1 MTPPSLKRTTTA
13 LLPLL
18 ALLAP
23 FSGLALVSAPA
34 RAQTPPGDEPVADRS
49 PGQTSIPAGPG
60 GAILKREAAPPD
72 APAPGKPTMPR
83 PLNYAPPDYPPEAKA
98 QGIEG
103 TVTLQIDIS
112 KEGKV
117 TAATVVDPAGH
128 GFDEA
133 AVAAGRKLEFSPAR
147 KADGA
152 PFAARILYRYSFTL
166 QKAPAPE
173 NTTPGS
179 GSPAANVTQSLH
191 GKVLTSEGDVP
202 LAGAV
207 VTLIGAGG
215 LQKTLSATAAGEFAF
230 DGLPPG
236 AVRVEVSAPG
246 YEPISVEE
254 TVSEGELTDVK
265 YRLSPTGGPIE
276 ILVRGERPPR
286 EVTKRTLEQREISR
300 VPGTNGDALKALFSL
315 PGVAR
320 PTLGLGLLIVRG
332 SSAADSVY
340 FVDGTPVAL
349 VYHFGGLSAAFP
361 TEMLDKLDFY
371 PGNFSAQYGRAQGG
385 VVEIALRSPKDD
397 GKYHGLAQADF
408 IDARALLEGPV
419 PLFKKWRFIAAG
431 RRSYLDA
438 LLGPVLRG
446 AGAGLTQLPVYY
458 DYQLFT
464 ETNPTSDS
472 TFRVG
477 FFGSDDSLALTA
489 QPSPGEPAITGTG
502 GFHTTFMRLQ
512 ARYTQDLPGG
522 DKLRATMALGRDSI
536 DIGVGPI
543 FFNLAA
549 RSLTGRL
556 EYAHK
561 FTKGAV
567 LNTGIDIYAGNF
579 TVDARLPA
587 PSRPGQPQNQPF
599 STRPFI
605 HQTTD
610 GSIYQPAL
618 YAELELVPA
627 ARARIVPGVRLDY
640 FIANRAFDLS
650 PRVNARYDVTQ
661 GFPRTT
667 VKGGVGVFQQPP
679 AFQETVPPFGNPK
692 LGANRAIHYSLGVER
707 ELTKHI
713 EASVEGFYKQLD
725 NLVYNAP
732 SLSGS
737 AFGYANGARGYAV
750 GSELYLKYKPD
761 DRFFGWLAYTL
772 SRSVRD
778 DGPGTAEHLASFDQT
793 HILTVLGSY
802 RLGHGWEIGARFQLT
817 SGNLITPNVCN
828 PADPACD
835 PNRIGGLFHAPSGVY
850 TGIPFGAS
858 SSERLP
864 LFHKLDVRL
873 DKRWKFPTW
882 QLSAYLDVQNAYD
895 NGNVEG
901 VQYNYNYTSR
911 LFVTGI
917 PILPSIGMRGEF

>member
-1 MTPPSLKRTTTA
+1 MTPPSLKRKA
-13 LLPLL
+13 KAHLPLL
-18 ALLAP
+18 AILP
-23 FSGLALVSAPA
+23 GLALLVTPA
-34 RAQTPPGDEPVADRS
+34 RAQTPPGDAEG
-49 PGQTSIPAGPG
+49 PGQTSIPSGPG
-60 GAILKREAAPPD
+60 GAIIKREAPPAD
-72 APAPGKPTMPR
+72 APAPGQPTMPR
-83 PLNYAPPDYPPEAKA
+83 PLNYTPPEYPEEAKQ
-98 QGIEG
+98 QGLEA
-103 TVTLQIDIS
+103 TVTLQIDIN

-133 AVAAGRKLEFSPAR
+133 AIAAGRKLEFSPAR
-147 KADGA
+147 KADGT

-166 QKAPAPE
+166 AAKPAPE
-173 NTTPGS
+173 GASASGS
-179 GSPAANVTQSLH
+179 SPAAKVTQGLH
-191 GKVLTSEGDVP
+191 GKVLMSEGDVP
-202 LAGAV
+202 IASAL
-207 VTLIGAGG
+207 VTLTGAGG
-215 LQKTLSATAAGEFAF
+215 LQKTQNASGTGEFAF
-230 DGLPPG
+230 DDLPPG
-236 AVRVEVSAPG
+236 TVRIEVSAPG
-246 YEPISVEE
+246 YEPFSVEE
-254 TVSEGELTDVK
+254 TVDAGQLTDVK
-265 YRLSPTGGPIE
+265 YRISQKGGPLE

-320 PTLGLGLLIVRG
+320 PTLGLGLFIVRG

-361 TEMLDKLDFY
+361 TEMLEKLDFY
-371 PGNFSAQYGRAQGG
+371 PGNFSSQYGRAQGG
-385 VVEIALRSPKDD
+385 VVEIVLRSPKDD

-419 PLFKKWRFIAAG
+419 PFFKKWRFIAAG

-438 LLGPVLRG
+438 LLSPVLRA
-446 AGAGLTQLPVYY
+446 AGAGITQLPVYY
-458 DYQLFT
+458 DYQVYT

-472 TFRVG
+472 TFRIG

-489 QPSPGEPAITGTG
+489 PPSPGEPAITGNG
-502 GFHTTFMRLQ
+502 GFHTAFMRLQ

-522 DKLRATMALGRDSI
+522 DKLRATMALGRDGI

-543 FFNLAA
+543 FFNLEVH
-549 RSLTGRL
+549 SLTGRL
-556 EYAHK
+556 EYGHRFA
-561 FTKGAV
+561 KGAT
-567 LNTGIDIYAGNF
+567 LNTGVDIFAGNF
-579 TVDARLPA
+579 TVDTRLPA

-605 HQTTD
+605 HQKVD
-610 GSIYQPAL
+610 SSIYQPAL
-618 YAELELVPA
+618 YAELELTPTS
-627 ARARIVPGVRLDY
+627 RARIVPGVRLDY
-640 FIANRAFDLS
+640 FISSHAWDLS
-650 PRVNARYDVTQ
+650 PRVNGRYDITQ

-667 VKGGVGVFQQPP
+667 VKGGVGVFHQPP
-679 AFQETVPPFGNPK
+679 GFQETVPPFGNPN
-692 LGANRAIHYSLGVER
+692 LGSNRAIHYSVGFER
-707 ELTKHI
+707 EITRHI

-732 SLSGS
+732 SASGS
-737 AFGYANGARGYAV
+737 AFSYVNGARGYAV
-750 GSELYLKYKPD
+750 GSEFYLKYKPD

-802 RLGHGWEIGARFQLT
+802 QLGHGFEVGARFQLT

-828 PADPACD
+828 PADPTCD

-850 TGIPFGAS
+850 TGIPFGATA
-858 SSERLP
+858 SERLP

-901 VQYNYNYTSR
+901 IQYNYNYTSR